1 EAPEVVLEAGES
13 GYEDEE
19 EGDDE
24 AESPEEARLKAERE
38 ARRRA
43 RIAKAAPEVAA
54 APPRPPRRRAA
65 FLAHADRE
73 SIAAA
78 VLLARETRL
87 VEGIWI
93 YPQQDLMTFF
103 RGVATD
109 LRDDTPIYVIGF
121 VASPARDALQAASLY
136 RDRLT
141 WFDHHEWPPE
151 DLEGLRAA
159 IGSES
164 VHVEPGAGS
173 VLPLVLAH
181 CTRRSRFSDK
191 LVDLVTGRFSRHD
204 YERWGRLWWWRLGEL
219 ASRPGERRAEL

>member
-1 EAPEVVLEAGES
+1 AKARARATRTPVRRRPNPSRCARARSGRAAVAAGAAGAGAGARAPPRRAPS
-13 GYEDEE
+13 RPTTRTPSTRRRRWSR
-19 EGDDE
+19 
-24 AESPEEARLKAERE
+24 SPTCRKPRRPRSCSRPGRA

-43 RIAKAAPEVAA
+43 RIAKAGPEVAA

-121 VASPARDALQAASLY
+121 VASPARDAIRAASLY

-141 WFDHHEWPPE
+141 WFDHHEWPSE

-159 IGSES
+159 
-164 VHVEPGAGS
+164 
-173 VLPLVLAH
+173 
-181 CTRRSRFSDK
+181 
-191 LVDLVTGRFSRHD
+191 
-204 YERWGRLWWWRLGEL
+204 
-219 ASRPGERRAEL
+219 

>member
-1 EAPEVVLEAGES
+1 
-13 GYEDEE
+13 
-19 EGDDE
+19 
-24 AESPEEARLKAERE
+24 
-38 ARRRA
+38 
-43 RIAKAAPEVAA
+43 
-54 APPRPPRRRAA
+54 
-65 FLAHADRE
+65 
-73 SIAAA
+73 
-78 VLLARETRL
+78 
-87 VEGIWI
+87 
-93 YPQQDLMTFF
+93 
-103 RGVATD
+103 
-109 LRDDTPIYVIGF
+109 
-121 VASPARDALQAASLY
+121 SPARDALQAASLY

-219 ASRPGERRAEL
+219 ASRPGERRAELDPLITGRPSDLARDAARAAPPPPPPEAEWVASRDFRLVHFGGYVLVRVPAPPEIDLHLAARIA